1 MEEYEN
7 YAEHIHEH
15 SNEHA
20 EHAAHGGGKDK
31 WVVWVAMTTAVF
43 AVLAA
48 ITGLLAGDHA
58 DEAMLSQIHASD
70 QWAYYQAKGIKAEV
84 LTNNNKLLIAF
95 GKKPSPQD
103 SAKVKGY
110 KKDQDDISKEAK
122 AAEKESHEHVAKHK

>member
-70 QWAYYQAKGIKAEV
+70 QWAYYQAKGIKAET
-84 LTNNNKLLIAF
+84 LNQTSKLLVAL
-95 GKKPSPQD
+95 GKKPSAQD
-103 SAKVKGY
+103 SAKIKSN
-110 KKDQDDISKEAK
+110 KDEQ
-122 AAEKESHEHVAKHK
+122 